1 MDATALRAEIASL
14 HDVKQ
19 MRRYPPALR
28 RRLRAFA
35 KAHPDWTLTKM
46 CDVLDVSPV
55 TLRGFLNEEP
65 QLTPVVVAEE
75 PPSELRVRLGCVV
88 VEGASTADVVA
99 ILRGLS
105 C

>member
-1 MDATALRAEIASL
+1 MDAAALKTEIANL

-35 KAHPDWTLTKM
+35 KAHPDWTLSKM
-46 CDVLDVSPV
+46 CDVLDISPV

-65 QLTPVVVAEE
+65 QLTPVVVKETS
-75 PPSELRVRLGCVV
+75 SELRVRLGSVV
-88 VEGASTADVVA
+88 VEGASVGDVVA

>member
-1 MDATALRAEIASL
+1 MDATALKTEIANL

-35 KAHPDWTLTKM
+35 KAHPDWTLSKM
-46 CDVLDVSPV
+46 CDVLDISPV

-65 QLTPVVVAEE
+65 QLTPVVVKETS
-75 PPSELRVRLGCVV
+75 SELRVRLGSVV
-88 VEGASTADVVA
+88 VEGASVGDVVA

>member
-1 MDATALRAEIASL
+1 MDATALKTEIANL

-46 CDVLDVSPV
+46 CDVLDVSPA

-65 QLTPVVVAEE
+65 QLTPVVVKE
-75 PPSELRVRLGCVV
+75 PPSELRIRLGSVV
-88 VEGASTADVVA
+88 IEGASVGDVVA